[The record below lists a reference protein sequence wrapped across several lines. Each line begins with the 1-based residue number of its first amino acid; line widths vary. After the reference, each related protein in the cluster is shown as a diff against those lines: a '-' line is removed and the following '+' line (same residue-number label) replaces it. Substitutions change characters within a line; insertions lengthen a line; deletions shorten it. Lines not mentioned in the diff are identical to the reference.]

1 MSQYHAQYVTR
12 AAQQVNYLATEL
24 LSQSDKQLTSHLM
37 DNFVNI
43 VIDSK
48 INSYQVNHSNAMSCQ
63 SDRQC
68 CYWVGQQTD
77 ELLRWLK
84 TVSIW

>member
-1 MSQYHAQYVTR
+1 MKINTTFDVTIR
-12 AAQQVNYLATEL
+12 CAVCDARCTTSELPYTTEL

-37 DNFVNI
+37 DNFISI

-68 CYWVGQQTD
+68 CY
-77 ELLRWLK
+77 
-84 TVSIW
+84 

>member
-1 MSQYHAQYVTR
+1 MKINTTFDVTIPCAVCDAR
-12 AAQQVNYLATEL
+12 CTTSELPYTTEL

-68 CYWVGQQTD
+68 CY
-77 ELLRWLK
+77 
-84 TVSIW
+84 